1 MIGWR
6 RPIVFVN
13 ARVIT
18 ESGCADSIRFGS
30 RILAIGEPPRR
41 GDVVVDLQGAMVL
54 PGLVNAHDHLEL
66 NHYGRIK
73 GHAQYANVSEWID
86 DMRVQL
92 ASDPRLRAGRAQ
104 PLSARL
110 FIGALKNLLAGV
122 TTVAHH
128 NPFYKELQRGLP
140 IRVVRRYGWAHSF
153 LLERQPAGAHGE
165 LGGDVARRFHSTP
178 ATQPFIVHLAEGVDA
193 GAHDELA
200 RFEALGCLAHNA
212 VLVHGVA
219 IDREGWRRV
228 AHSGAGAVWCPAS
241 NQFLFGRTAAVRA
254 LLDAT
259 NGRTRLAI
267 GTDSRLTGAADL
279 LDELRVAAS
288 LVPLAGRELLRLVTS
303 APADM
308 LRLPAVGRL
317 APKAHADIVVV
328 PARDADGGQALLQTS
343 RRTIQMVAVDG
354 RPVVA
359 APAFEPVFRARR
371 IAARPIVV
379 DGVERLADARLAASI
394 GRSPISE
401 PGVAC
406 A

>member
-13 ARVIT
+13 ARVVA

-41 GDVVVDLQGAMVL
+41 GDIVVDLQGAMVL

-73 GHAQYANVSEWID
+73 GRERYANVSGWID
-86 DMRVQL
+86 DMRAQL
-92 ASDPRLRAGRAQ
+92 ANYPRLRSGRAH

-110 FIGALKNLLAGV
+110 FVGVLKNLLAGV

-153 LLERQPAGAHGE
+153 LLERQPAGARGE
-165 LGGDVARRFHSTP
+165 LGGDVARRFRSTP
-178 ATQPFIVHLAEGVDA
+178 ATEPFIVHLAEGVDA
-193 GAHDELA
+193 GARGELA
-200 RFEALGCLAHNA
+200 RFEALGCLAPNA

-219 IDREGWRRV
+219 IDRDGWRRV
-228 AHSGAGAVWCPAS
+228 ADSGAGAVWCPAS
-241 NQFLFGRTAAVRA
+241 NQFLFGRTAAVQSH
-254 LLDAT
+254 LDST
-259 NGRTRLAI
+259 SGSTRLAI
-267 GTDSRLTGAADL
+267 GTDSRLTGATDL

-288 LVPLAGRELLRLVTS
+288 VVPLAGRELLRLVTT

-308 LRLPAVGRL
+308 LGMPAVGRL
-317 APKAHADIVVV
+317 APKAHADMVVV

-343 RRTIQMVAVDG
+343 RRSILMIAVGG

-359 APAFEPVFRARR
+359 APAFESVFRARR
-371 IAARPIVV
+371 IATRPIVV
-379 DGVERLADARLAASI
+379 DGAERLADARLAASI
-394 GRSPISE
+394 ARCPIPE
-401 PGVAC
+401 AGVAC